1 MRSAFAQLSK
11 SALNSRKALVAL
23 STVIVLAVAGTTLGY
38 AALSKSITLT
48 VDGEEQTIT
57 AMGGTVGEI
66 LADQDIEVGEH
77 DVVAPALDRKVT
89 DGTAITVAF
98 GRPLELSVDGEE
110 STHWVT
116 ATDVDSALDEI
127 GRRFA
132 KADLSVSRSAP
143 IRRSGLAVEVVTPKN
158 VKVSVG
164 AGRTKAHDV
173 AAVTVRD
180 VLDSLD
186 VKLGKHD
193 EVTPRLKKKV
203 TGGEKITVT
212 RVRIEQDRVKG
223 EEIDFSTTER
233 KDDSMWSGDEET
245 VKEGR
250 KGLRDVTYEVR
261 YENGKVVA
269 RKVVDATVTRKPVDA
284 VVKVGTKEAAPNF
297 AGGNSVW
304 DRLAQCESGG
314 NWAINTGNGYY
325 GGLQFSAATWRSVGG
340 SGLPHQHSRAEQIK
354 RGQILQARAGWGQ
367 WPACTRALGL
377 R

>member
-1 MRSAFAQLSK
+1 MRSFAHLTK
-11 SALNSRKALVAL
+11 SALHSRKLLVAL
-23 STVIVLAVAGTTLGY
+23 AAVVVLAVAGTTLGY
-38 AALSKSITLT
+38 ASLSKTITLT
-48 VDGEEQTIT
+48 VDGEESTIT
-57 AMGGTVGEI
+57 ALGGTVGEI

-77 DVVAPALDRKVT
+77 DVVAPALDRDVV

-132 KADLSVSRSAP
+132 NADLSVSRSAP
-143 IRRSGLAVEVVTPKN
+143 IRRTGLSVEVVTPKN
-158 VKVSVG
+158 VKVTIG
-164 AGRTKAHDV
+164 ANGTDEHQI

-186 VKLGKHD
+186 VNIGEHD
-193 EVTPRLKKKV
+193 QVTPRPRKKL
-203 TGGEKITVT
+203 TGGENIVVT
-212 RVRIEQDRVKG
+212 RVRIERDRVQG

-233 KDDSMWSGDEET
+233 KDDSMWSGEEET
-245 VKEGR
+245 VTEGR
-250 KGLRDVTYEVR
+250 TGLRDVTYELR
-261 YENGKVVA
+261 YENGEVVD
-269 RKVVDATVTRKPVDA
+269 RKVVNVNVTREPVDA
-284 VVKVGTKEAAPNF
+284 VVNVGTKEAAPNY
-297 AGGNSVW
+297 ASGNSVW

-314 NWAINTGNGYY
+314 NWSINTGNGYY

-340 SGLPHQHSRAEQIK
+340 TGLPHQHSREEQIK
-354 RGQILQARAGWGQ
+354 RGKILQARAGWGQ
-367 WPACTRALGL
+367 WPACTRSMGL